1 MDIVNAKYIVL
12 ELLDLVWRK
21 SPFRL
26 GFNEDPM
33 DGNDVDD
40 QHQLVK
46 LPQAC
51 AYAQLLSAFAV
62 ENSLELS
69 IVVYAMNMQS
79 FTDELNKMYVTPKI
93 VRY

>member
-46 LPQAC
+46 LPQARK
-51 AYAQLLSAFAV
+51 YAQILTNLPVKYPLAS
-62 ENSLELS
+62 S
-69 IVVYAMNMQS
+69 IIDVMNMQS
-79 FTDELNKMYVTPKI
+79 FIEN
-93 VRY
+93 